1 MESCLFGAKKSQNQE
16 KNLAIV
22 YRIKELFPSID
33 LDKAIIETFSELKA
47 NF

>member
-1 MESCLFGAKKSQNQE
+1 LLSGAKKSQNQE

-33 LDKAIIETFSELKA
+33 IDKAIIGTFSELKA